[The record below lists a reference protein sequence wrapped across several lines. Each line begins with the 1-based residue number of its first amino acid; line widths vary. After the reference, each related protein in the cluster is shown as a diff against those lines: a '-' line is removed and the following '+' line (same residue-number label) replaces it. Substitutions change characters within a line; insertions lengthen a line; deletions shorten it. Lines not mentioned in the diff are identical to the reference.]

1 MKKLVVV
8 LCFLCAS
15 CAYELGSVRPKA
27 GVSSEDS
34 SYDTMICD
42 RTARNHG
49 GAEAAE
55 WIPFAG
61 RSVAKRIRREE
72 FKNCLE
78 AKGYEVIPPK

>member
-1 MKKLVVV
+1 
-8 LCFLCAS
+8 
-15 CAYELGSVRPKA
+15 
-27 GVSSEDS
+27 
-34 SYDTMICD
+34 MICD
-42 RTARNHG
+42 RTARNHA

-78 AKGYEVIPPK
+78 AKGYEVILPK

>member
-1 MKKLVVV
+1 MRKLVTV
-8 LCFLCAS
+8 LAFLCAS
-15 CAYELGSVRPKA
+15 CTYELGSVRPKP
-27 GVSSEDS
+27 GVSKEDS
-34 SYDTMICD
+34 SYDAMICD

-72 FKNCLE
+72 FKNCME
-78 AKGYEVIPPK
+78 AKGYEVIPPE